1 MDGRGFAGTLIGFTT
16 TLFLGLLL
24 ISALLG
30 WSIALGAALA
40 AIFDF
45 SLFEGAVLALI
56 ASGIVIGSVIGIV
69 KQAPSLERP
78 SPLEN
83 PYEESLIPVERFTSR
98 PQRATWDHIFRF
110 NLAND
115 ILEALADRDMPAN
128 LNRAQ
133 REQLAIHLSEIVAAE
148 IKAHASP
155 RRGALKISTD
165 GLKARMAAMNL
176 TPYDDEILETTVLI
190 ANQLTALPHF
200 RRVISNDLWNTRV
213 TSYFDE

>member
-16 TLFLGLLL
+16 TLLLGLLL

-56 ASGIVIGSVIGIV
+56 ATGIVLGSVIGIIRYSV
-69 KQAPSLERP
+69 SENRP
-78 SPLEN
+78 SSLDN
-83 PYEESLIPVERFTSR
+83 PYEEALIPVERFTSR

-148 IKAHASP
+148 IKARQPP
-155 RRGALKISTD
+155 RRGPLQINAD
-165 GLKARMAAMNL
+165 ELKARMAAMDL